1 VNMYFPY
8 IYELGTLKLVEV
20 ILRREVGEEGG

>member
-1 VNMYFPY
+1 MYFPY

-20 ILRREVGEEGG
+20 ILRREVGEEGEQ